1 MSPIKLPDKPPR
13 MLTPAQYGSRVNV
26 STRTVQNLCKT
37 KKIQCTRVGG
47 QWRIP
52 EPREEE

>member
-52 EPREEE
+52 EPKE